1 MNEITLYHGAK
12 KIVSMPE
19 YSKGTPYND
28 FGAGFYC
35 TRQEDMAGQWACSR
49 GASGFINKY
58 SIDLDG
64 LKVLDLNSDQ
74 YTLMNWV
81 AVILHYRK
89 QRISD
94 PSTARV
100 YDYILDN
107 FLVEFDDADII
118 KGNRCDDSY
127 FTFARAFV
135 NGQISYEQLKYCMA
149 LGVSGEQYVI
159 RSPKAYEALAFK
171 TCLPAD
177 SALFYP
183 RRKVRDS
190 NARAGFWAEI
200 DLSDGSGLYI
210 SDILIREVKADD
222 QCLR

>member
-12 KIVSMPE
+12 KIVSLPE
-19 YSKGTPYND
+19 YSKGTPFND

-49 GASGFINKY
+49 GSSGFINKY

-64 LKVLDLNSDQ
+64 LKVLDLNSEQ

-118 KGNRCDDSY
+118 MGNRCDDSY
-127 FTFARAFV
+127 FTFARAFI

-159 RSPKAYEALAFK
+159 RSPKAYDALRFT

-190 NARAGFWAEI
+190 NARAGYWAEI